1 VVVVVV
7 VVVVGLGLGL
17 LENAPAHLRGRSSVS
32 YHQGATVSDSA
43 KRYGIDPVWLGA
55 MPAES
60 RALFKE
66 VLGRP
71 DIMRGE
77 MAGLYPS
84 GGRSSTRTDPKC
96 TQPAS
101 QPLSSHN
108 LAVVGVLAEGALGGQ

>member
-1 VVVVVV
+1 
-7 VVVVGLGLGL
+7 
-17 LENAPAHLRGRSSVS
+17 
-32 YHQGATVSDSA
+32 VSDSA

-71 DIMRGE
+71 DIMHGE

-84 GGRSSTRTDPKC
+84 GGRSSTRTDLKC
-96 TQPAS
+96 TQPACADLPAT
-101 QPLSSHN
+101 Q
-108 LAVVGVLAEGALGGQ
+108 LAQLGRCGGPR